1 MDPEKWELRYQ
12 YQGSI
17 NLSEIK
23 VNIWYEMFTINSQ
36 MPPLSQTDYRAIAVN
51 TFQLNLRELY
61 KVQSGALTVVP
72 LEMRNCL
79 SRMDYTTYHQKVR
92 GKPSKMKLKTFIFY
106 PFLETRN
113 QGHFNYSWSY
123 FLIMK
128 ISESSNFWW
137 ILWKNCYWQRK
148 SGKSCYLITII
159 TTSSISDTCL
169 RARKEIAILYSFSL
183 GLEVEKLNADL
194 TEDDLRGG
202 GERHSEYMAHFNPSS
217 WMVFLIPCNTFHIPT
232 TFLYED

>member
-1 MDPEKWELRYQ
+1 MY
-12 YQGSI
+12 
-17 NLSEIK
+17 
-23 VNIWYEMFTINSQ
+23 TINSQ

-113 QGHFNYSWSY
+113 QGHFNYSCIIFFDHENIRIIQLLMDPLKKLLLAKKEWQKLLLDHNNY
-123 FLIMK
+123 
-128 ISESSNFWW
+128 NFFYQRHM
-137 ILWKNCYWQRK
+137 LTSKKRNCNFIQFQPR
-148 SGKSCYLITII
+148 
-159 TTSSISDTCL
+159 
-169 RARKEIAILYSFSL
+169 
-183 GLEVEKLNADL
+183 
-194 TEDDLRGG
+194 
-202 GERHSEYMAHFNPSS
+202 P
-217 WMVFLIPCNTFHIPT
+217 
-232 TFLYED
+232 